1 MLLTFCHCV
10 TRLPFLHYPVTFL
23 HFPFCSPSSL
33 LKCGQIFAEIL
44 FNVSYP
50 FIYTLHRPY
59 SFLLCYPQSHC
70 YISRFAV
77 IAPQFQ
83 VQKIVLVIYYC
94 VRNHL
99 KIILF
104 LVISVDQD
112 LGTNFWDDS
121 GLRLFIRLG
130 FT

>member
-1 MLLTFCHCV
+1 
-10 TRLPFLHYPVTFL
+10 
-23 HFPFCSPSSL
+23 
-33 LKCGQIFAEIL
+33 
-44 FNVSYP
+44 
-50 FIYTLHRPY
+50 
-59 SFLLCYPQSHC
+59 
-70 YISRFAV
+70 V